1 MGVQKFSI
9 RKTARF
15 RKPNLGVIARRYV
28 PREIIGRGGAGEVFL
43 AYDRQLQR
51 LVAVK
56 RVHLRAGDPE
66 RRARFAMEEAKRL
79 ARLQHPNIVTVYD
92 VLEHKGDVVMVMEY
106 LSGHTLESL
115 DAALGLAEFAEVAR
129 QCLDALGAAHSL
141 GMVHLDIKSTNI
153 ILTALTTGRLQ
164 VKLLDFGLAAMIDQ
178 QPAEPPLWGGG
189 LIGSVYTVAPEQL
202 KRQPV
207 DARTDLYSLGCV
219 FYHALSRREP
229 FQGVSVRGVIE
240 AHLRHEFRPLA
251 ERRPDLPP
259 DLGAWVERLMALSP
273 ADRPESAAAALA
285 ELEKILSSPGVPATP
300 PNRLPPTGGLEEIA
314 ATDQTKLLS
323 ALGSRVTVSGV
334 VDRIWE
340 NAAGTIRFLNFE
352 SVNRSDFSA
361 VLLLKPGTSEPPGG
375 FPEVPVGTRIRVNGV
390 LSEFHG
396 SPQVVVFSPDQ
407 IAIVAGSPPPDRGA

>member
-9 RKTARF
+9 RKTERLA
-15 RKPNLGVIARRYV
+15 KPKLGVIARRYV
-28 PREIIGRGGAGEVFL
+28 AREVIGRGGVGEVLL

-56 RVHLRAGDPE
+56 RVHLRVGESE
-66 RRARFAMEEAKRL
+66 RRAVFAMEEAKRL
-79 ARLQHPNIVTVYD
+79 ARLQHPNIVTVFD

-115 DAALGLAEFAEVAR
+115 QVALGLGEFAEVAR

-153 ILTALTTGRLQ
+153 MLIALTTGRLQ

-178 QPAEPPLWGGG
+178 QPAQTPLWGGG

-202 KRQPV
+202 ERRPV
-207 DARTDLYSLGCV
+207 DVRTDLYSLGCV

-259 DLGAWVERLMALSP
+259 ALCAWVENLMSLAP
-273 ADRPESAAAALA
+273 GDRPESAAAALA
-285 ELEKILSSPGVPATP
+285 
-300 PNRLPPTGGLEEIA
+300 GLENALAFPAPAEVEPSGPVDEIPS
-314 ATDQTKLLS
+314 TDQARLIA
-323 ALGSRVTVSGV
+323 ALGSRVAVSGE
-334 VDRIWE
+334 VDRVWE
-340 NAAGTIRFLNFE
+340 NAAGTIRFLNFKT
-352 SVNRSDFSA
+352 VDHSDFSA
-361 VLLLKPGTSEPPGG
+361 VLLLKSGHPEFARSELDTLIG
-375 FPEVPVGTRIRVNGV
+375 ERIRVTGT

-396 SPQVVVFSPDQ
+396 SPQIVVVAPDQ
-407 IAIVAGSPPPDRGA
+407 IERIP

>member
-9 RKTARF
+9 QKTARF

-207 DARTDLYSLGCV
+207 DARADLYSLGCV

-229 FQGVSVRGVIE
+229 FQGVSVRVVIE